1 MLETS
6 QLPPADPG
14 TLESLW
20 NMLQN
25 GGPVIYP
32 LGLLSVISV
41 AFMVERSMRLR
52 STYVGGVRHG
62 NKVLDALEA
71 EGAEGAIAACEAREN
86 SMSRVLLAGLRR
98 LSNPY
103 AEREKAVEDAALR
116 EVRSLSSNLRPLM
129 VVSVLSPLLG
139 LLGTVWGM
147 ILAFSQIA
155 TADGIGKP
163 EVLAQGISQALITT
177 AVGLAVAIPSQ
188 AAYYWFRSRVD
199 KFVRTTELVYAD
211 ISDFIA
217 TGQRPQ
223 HGGKTDSEDAAAEA
237 NEQA

>member
-1 MLETS
+1 MLETP
-6 QLPPADPG
+6 QLAPADPT
-14 TLESLW
+14 TLNNLVE
-20 NMLQN
+20 MLQN

-52 STYVGGVRHG
+52 STHVGGARHG
-62 NKVLDALEA
+62 NKVLDALEQS
-71 EGAEGAIAACEAREN
+71 GPDGAIQTCEGREN

-98 LSNPY
+98 LGKPY

-116 EVRSLSSNLRPLM
+116 EVRTLSSNLRPLM

-147 ILAFSQIA
+147 ILAFGEIA

-199 KFVRTTELVYAD
+199 KFVRTTELVYTD
-211 ISDFIA
+211 ISDFVA
-217 TGQRPQ
+217 TGQRPH
-223 HGGKTDSEDAAAEA
+223 HGEAGEPVAAVEAEPKA
-237 NEQA
+237 